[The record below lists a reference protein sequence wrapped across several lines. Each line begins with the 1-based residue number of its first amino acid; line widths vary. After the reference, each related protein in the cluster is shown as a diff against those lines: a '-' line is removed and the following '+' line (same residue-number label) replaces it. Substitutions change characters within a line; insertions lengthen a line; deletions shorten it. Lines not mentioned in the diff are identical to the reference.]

1 MLTENGRMDIFMV
14 GQYIIFWFRRV
25 VWGIVWG
32 MSLIKLIGRG
42 GLGREVSNIRKRM
55 IDGLIEEGT
64 RSRTLLAS
72 LGGRRG
78 ERKVSGE

>member
-25 VWGIVWG
+25 VWG